1 MASGHEYRAN
11 RPNTWL
17 LQPLLQSE
25 DSSCQPGA
33 VHTWP
38 IWDMPTAM
46 MIVRVRGQSRKQIL
60 APSSSQ
66 FGPIPDLGGC
76 GTRHSISWSAAWPD
90 SELPRCPPVVVVR
103 AAIWDNP
110 AAT

>member
-17 LQPLLQSE
+17 LRPTLQSE

-38 IWDMPTAM
+38 KADMA
-46 MIVRVRGQSRKQIL
+46 VRDSDVRFRGVRSTGQCNTFCSL
-60 APSSSQ
+60 
-66 FGPIPDLGGC
+66 
-76 GTRHSISWSAAWPD
+76 SAGVSKPKVF
-90 SELPRCPPVVVVR
+90 RGR
-103 AAIWDNP
+103 
-110 AAT
+110 

>member
-17 LQPLLQSE
+17 LRPLLQSE

-38 IWDMPTAM
+38 FRDLPTALAK
-46 MIVRVRGQSRKQIL
+46 VRVSRAKRKIY
-60 APSSSQ
+60 ARTEFFS
-66 FGPIPDLGGC
+66 
-76 GTRHSISWSAAWPD
+76 
-90 SELPRCPPVVVVR
+90 V
-103 AAIWDNP
+103 
-110 AAT
+110 

>member
-17 LQPLLQSE
+17 LRPMLQSE

-38 IWDMPTAM
+38 KADLPFGCTNVRSWKQPTLTAM
-46 MIVRVRGQSRKQIL
+46 
-60 APSSSQ
+60 
-66 FGPIPDLGGC
+66 
-76 GTRHSISWSAAWPD
+76 SAAAAL
-90 SELPRCPPVVVVR
+90 SR
-103 AAIWDNP
+103 AARESIG
-110 AAT
+110 

>member
-17 LQPLLQSE
+17 LRPMLQSE

-38 IWDMPTAM
+38 KADI
-46 MIVRVRGQSRKQIL
+46 RKNAF
-60 APSSSQ
+60 APSDVDHSVLILHGSNRLAR
-66 FGPIPDLGGC
+66 PIWNG
-76 GTRHSISWSAAWPD
+76 
-90 SELPRCPPVVVVR
+90 EL
-103 AAIWDNP
+103 WL
-110 AAT
+110 

>member
-17 LQPLLQSE
+17 LRPMLQSE

-38 IWDMPTAM
+38 DADLRQRQLSCQLFGVKRTGYAHRELF
-46 MIVRVRGQSRKQIL
+46 RV
-60 APSSSQ
+60 
-66 FGPIPDLGGC
+66 
-76 GTRHSISWSAAWPD
+76 
-90 SELPRCPPVVVVR
+90 
-103 AAIWDNP
+103 
-110 AAT
+110 

>member
-17 LQPLLQSE
+17 LRPLLQSE

-38 IWDMPTAM
+38 FAPVGNDLDFGWYWEAADM
-46 MIVRVRGQSRKQIL
+46 RG
-60 APSSSQ
+60 
-66 FGPIPDLGGC
+66 
-76 GTRHSISWSAAWPD
+76 HAALV
-90 SELPRCPPVVVVR
+90 ENVV
-103 AAIWDNP
+103 DEP
-110 AAT
+110 

>member
-17 LQPLLQSE
+17 LRPMLQSE

-38 IWDMPTAM
+38 KADMTVCDSD
-46 MIVRVRGQSRKQIL
+46 VRFRG
-60 APSSSQ
+60 
-66 FGPIPDLGGC
+66 
-76 GTRHSISWSAAWPD
+76 
-90 SELPRCPPVVVVR
+90 
-103 AAIWDNP
+103 
-110 AAT
+110 

>member
-17 LQPLLQSE
+17 LRPLLQSE

-38 IWDMPTAM
+38 KA
-46 MIVRVRGQSRKQIL
+46 
-60 APSSSQ
+60 
-66 FGPIPDLGGC
+66 
-76 GTRHSISWSAAWPD
+76 SISLKCPD
-90 SELPRCPPVVVVR
+90 VR
-103 AAIWDNP
+103 SWRQGGHDADIANP
-110 AAT
+110 MVLTRR